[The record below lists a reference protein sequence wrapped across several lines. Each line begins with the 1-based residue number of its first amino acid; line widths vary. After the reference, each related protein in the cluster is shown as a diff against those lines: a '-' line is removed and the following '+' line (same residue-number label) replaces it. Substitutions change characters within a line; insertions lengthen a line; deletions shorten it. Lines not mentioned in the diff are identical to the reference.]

1 MQSWMHSEAGDIRKL
16 TARDF
21 MMVIGS
27 NPPELLD
34 RPSFV
39 EAIKSDFSC
48 IGFRL
53 GESVVRRH
61 GRAAW
66 FTSGAELELKVG
78 SREWSGRFLITGLWR
93 KHRIG
98 GWKLVE
104 RTLCSLDADDRLA
117 ASIRRMQ
124 MWQG

>member
-39 EAIKSDFSC
+39 EAIKSDLIRLNC
-48 IGFRL
+48 LIGQALWKPSSQISAVSAFVWERALYAATAVPRGLHQVPNWSSRL
-53 GESVVRRH
+53 AH
-61 GRAAW
+61 ANGRAA
-66 FTSGAELELKVG
+66 F
-78 SREWSGRFLITGLWR
+78 
-93 KHRIG
+93 
-98 GWKLVE
+98 
-104 RTLCSLDADDRLA
+104 
-117 ASIRRMQ
+117 
-124 MWQG
+124 